1 MKAEELLAV
10 AGGAVVKLS
19 GLDGRKE
26 EVQANAECK
35 CRSLVLSRFF
45 DEENGKKILFLFV
58 FFFRRAPKQLI
69 KHSPVH
75 RQARFHTPCSSPF
88 R

>member
-26 EVQANAECK
+26 EVQANAE
-35 CRSLVLSRFF
+35 LQVPLSR
-45 DEENGKKILFLFV
+45 LVAV
-58 FFFRRAPKQLI
+58 F
-69 KHSPVH
+69 
-75 RQARFHTPCSSPF
+75 
-88 R
+88 